1 MKKMKNSGLGR
12 ARSLFRKRRFS
23 ETIRILEPQV
33 FTYRE
38 NPYFYYM
45 LGMSC
50 LLTNDSAGAYS
61 YLKRAVQLNKDFV
74 DARLA
79 LAVVHLKR
87 METEESIRIWL
98 EVLDDHPNNKIAKK
112 GLDLLKMNASPE
124 RIPEF
129 VESSK
134 LKSIIPSTGF
144 YLPFSLLVS
153 SIAIVLI
160 AVIAIT
166 GILIKRGMDIEK
178 ASKRPEISA
187 VTIEKDAPIVDE
199 GEKAAFMLSAPEIR
213 EAFQNIKRL
222 LEEYKDNQ
230 ARKEI
235 NRILLSNASRQV
247 KDRVRIFI
255 PHIKAPN
262 FITMNDTF
270 TFQDVSRNVALYE
283 GCFVRWKGR
292 VTNLKTTEK
301 EITFDF
307 LSGYHDQKVLEGI
320 IPAKLEFPVKI
331 DPAFAY
337 EIIAQI
343 VPAAKNEKGF
353 SLKIASI
360 HEMGL

>member
-1 MKKMKNSGLGR
+1 
-12 ARSLFRKRRFS
+12 
-23 ETIRILEPQV
+23 
-33 FTYRE
+33 
-38 NPYFYYM
+38 
-45 LGMSC
+45 MSC

-61 YLKRAVQLNKDFV
+61 YLKRAVQLNKDYL

-98 EVLDDHPNNKIAKK
+98 EVLDDHPNNKIAKR

-124 RIPEF
+124 KIPEF

-144 YLPFSLLVS
+144 YLPFPLLVG
-153 SIAIVLI
+153 LI
-160 AVIAIT
+160 AVVLVTAVT
-166 GILIKRGMDIEK
+166 LAGLLIKREMDIK
-178 ASKRPEISA
+178 HASKRPEISA
-187 VTIEKDAPIVDE
+187 IVIEKDAPIVDE
-199 GEKAAFMLSAPEIR
+199 GEKAVFMLSAPEIR

-222 LEEYKDNQ
+222 LEEYKDNL
-230 ARKEI
+230 ARREI

-262 FITMNDTF
+262 FITMNETF
-270 TFQDVSRNVALYE
+270 SFQDVSRNVALYD

-292 VTNLKTTEK
+292 ITNLKISDK

-320 IPAKLEFPVKI
+320 IPAKLDFSVKI
-331 DPAFAY
+331 DPSFAY
-337 EIIAQI
+337 EIIAQV
-343 VPAAKNEKGF
+343 VPVPKNDKGF
-353 SLKIASI
+353 TLKIASL
-360 HEMGL
+360 HELGY